1 MTKQCYE
8 CKVEVE
14 DSICPQCQSDAYVLN
29 LDNPMDAFIAHGGFN
44 QMLNAAIENLPES
57 VVRSLGEVS

>member
-14 DSICPQCQSDAYVLN
+14 DSICPQCQSDAHVLN

-44 QMLNAAIENLPES
+44 QMLNAAI
-57 VVRSLGEVS
+57 